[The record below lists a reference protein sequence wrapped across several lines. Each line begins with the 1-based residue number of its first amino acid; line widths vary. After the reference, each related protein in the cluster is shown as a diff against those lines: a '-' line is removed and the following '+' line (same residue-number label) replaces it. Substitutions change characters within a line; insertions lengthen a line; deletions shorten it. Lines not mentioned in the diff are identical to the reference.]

1 MRTPTKPEPGW
12 LIKQVEATLKEAE
25 TWPAWMKAEV
35 RIRNDYDSRRDA
47 GGNKK

>member
-25 TWPAWMKAEV
+25 TWPAWMKAEA
-35 RIRNDYDSRRDA
+35 RSKLYSLYKDNNA
-47 GGNKK
+47 N